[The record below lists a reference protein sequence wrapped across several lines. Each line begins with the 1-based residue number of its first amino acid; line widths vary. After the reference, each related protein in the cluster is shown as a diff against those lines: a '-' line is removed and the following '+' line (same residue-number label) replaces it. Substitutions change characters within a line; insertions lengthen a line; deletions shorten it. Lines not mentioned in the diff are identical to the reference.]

1 MSEAITHSS
10 SVKIRRITAT
20 GLFAALIYVFT
31 AYLHIPTGAGYTHAG
46 DGLIYLAACILPT
59 PYAMAAG
66 AVGGALADGLT
77 GFIVWIPATVVI
89 KAVTAAFFSNKNE
102 KILTL
107 RNILAVIPSGIL
119 CIVGYSFYEGTVMAG
134 EFSMGA
140 LTAAFTQTPS
150 YLVQIGTSAALFVA
164 VSLLLDRIEFKKKFK
179 L

>member
-1 MSEAITHSS
+1 MSATATHSRAE
-10 SVKIRRITAT
+10 KLRCLTTA

-46 DGLIYLAACILPT
+46 DGFIYLAACVLPT

-66 AVGGALADGLT
+66 AIGGALADGLS
-77 GFIVWIPATVVI
+77 GFPVWIPATVII
-89 KAVTAAFFSNKNE
+89 KAVTAAFFSNKTE
-102 KILTL
+102 KILSL
-107 RNILAVIPSGIL
+107 RNILAIIPSGIL
-119 CIVGYSFYEGTVMAG
+119 CIAGYSIYEGVVMAG

-150 YLVQIGTSAALFVA
+150 YLMQIGTSTVLFVA
-164 VSLLLDRIEFKKKFK
+164 ISLLLDRMEFKKKLK

>member
-1 MSEAITHSS
+1 MPS
-10 SVKIRRITAT
+10 
-20 GLFAALIYVFT
+20 
-31 AYLHIPTGAGYTHAG
+31 
-46 DGLIYLAACILPT
+46 
-59 PYAMAAG
+59 
-66 AVGGALADGLT
+66 
-77 GFIVWIPATVVI
+77 
-89 KAVTAAFFSNKNE
+89 FSNKKE